1 MNFKKENKLRFSK
14 QTIII
19 SFIRAS
25 TVLEFYGL
33 TLIRLDFLGARF
45 EVVWGVRLPPI

>member
-14 QTIII
+14 QAIII
-19 SFIRAS
+19 SYIRAS

-33 TLIRLDFLGARF
+33 TLIRVGFLGTRF
-45 EVVWGVRLPPI
+45 EVAWGVRLPST